1 MAQSLRNAHFLAAFS
16 QGRFTTRMMR
26 VRVWAGLL
34 AFGAGLAHVAAP
46 RLVWLPQDPAG
57 PGVGLQAA
65 LVTFTVVGAVAM
77 VGALLL
83 LRLPTTGTTTIAA
96 TAAVSS
102 FGTVWEFRP
111 VVFLLSL
118 PLLVA
123 ASLLLIGDG
132 DPDRPVAGRRAALGA
147 VAMGGYVIW
156 RMLNAYKVRSERNTP
171 DSIAVKPAWVA
182 EWLWVGGVTATAARV
197 TAAGLTQTRQ
207 RCTYWTDGGDRR
219 WVEAV
224 PDSAGIARFELTEL
238 EPGHEHFYR
247 VDLADGAAST
257 AGADAA
263 FRTAVGG
270 AQDVIIAFGSCA
282 RTGSNGAVFDAIRSL
297 GPELFVHLGD
307 LHYGNLS
314 SPQPDDHLFLLTR
327 ALSTPAQS
335 ALFSS
340 VPSAWIWDDHDYGP
354 NDSDSSSRSRTAA
367 LRNYRRTVPHWDV
380 QPEPE
385 APINQAFSIGRV
397 RVVIIDTRSRRTP
410 STMLG
415 PEQEAWLIR
424 ELTESARTHAVVVWA
439 SPAPWNVRDR
449 PGSDQWGG
457 YADERRRI
465 ANALAQADVDN
476 LVMISGDWH
485 LSAIDDGTNTGYAD
499 DGSPGFPLIHG
510 APLDRPGARTNDP
523 YSHGVFSNSGQFG
536 SVRITDDGGDTVE
549 VSLTSHLW
557 TGEELGE
564 YRFTV
569 AT

>member
-1 MAQSLRNAHFLAAFS
+1 
-16 QGRFTTRMMR
+16 
-26 VRVWAGLL
+26 
-34 AFGAGLAHVAAP
+34 
-46 RLVWLPQDPAG
+46 
-57 PGVGLQAA
+57 
-65 LVTFTVVGAVAM
+65 M

-83 LRLPTTGTTTIAA
+83 LRLPTTGTTMIAA
-96 TAAVSS
+96 TAVVSS

-118 PLLVA
+118 PLLFA
-123 ASLLLIGDG
+123 ASLLLIGDSDA
-132 DPDRPVAGRRAALGA
+132 DPPVAGRRAALGA

-156 RMLNAYKVRSERNTP
+156 RMLQAYQVRSERNTP
-171 DSIAVKPAWVA
+171 DSIAVKPPWVA

-197 TAAGLTQTRQ
+197 TAAGLAQTRQ
-207 RCTYWTDGGDRR
+207 RCTYWTDSGDRR

-224 PDSAGIARFELTEL
+224 PDSAGITRFELTEL

-247 VDLADGAAST
+247 VDRADGAAST

-270 AQDVIIAFGSCA
+270 AQDVTIAFGSCA
-282 RTGSNGAVFDAIRSL
+282 RTGSNGAVFDAIRAL

-536 SVRITDDGGDTVE
+536 SVRIADDGGDTVE

-564 YRFTV
+564 YRFIV